1 MIATDKIKAN
11 IEELRTYNGR
21 WRPKWLRNLRLYTY
35 SMQVSLDQI
44 KEGNVIG
51 YMSSIGNGYT
61 SSINENVIQSAIDA
75 LVSQLAAKNAIPF
88 FTTIDGTFAQ
98 QQVSK
103 QVEQYFSNIY
113 DEQNVTTTITDAFR
127 DACIF
132 GTGYIYIDPL
142 KKKIM
147 KALPWQIMYR
157 PSEDTYDKITR
168 VFYERKW
175 YPTSLLPFE
184 VKNIDKEYITYGE
197 YYDTVNNVKA
207 ILVDNEIY
215 KVEEYNPGVIPF
227 IPITYSNP
235 IYGKDTSSVVDL
247 LYGIQMKIHE
257 IYRTVGEAI
266 DKNPAQTF
274 IVPQGSDVKVSSLNN
289 RVGQIIT
296 YKPVEGVTNPVTA
309 VTPDFIA
316 NQYIETVKMLK
327 EDAYELVGI
336 SRLSAQSVKPTGVD
350 SGRAMKTLN
359 DIESERFEVQF
370 KSIIRAYC
378 DVARVFIKV
387 MNPDDFVLPEDRNR
401 LAIKWESVQEIY
413 DKMKVQFS
421 SMDAL
426 SKDPT
431 QRANEIDMLVAR
443 GVIPPS
449 KASLYYEM
457 PDSESAYSYANVSM
471 NAVLAVINQA
481 IVNDD
486 FTIPPYIPL
495 ELLCNEITTTMLS
508 LKACENEQ
516 NKIDIQKL
524 EVLYQ
529 EALKMKNAIDIQT
542 NNDLQQTDERNF
554 ALQLQRQCDTIYK
567 TELARVTAQLEA
579 SKAQSIDNNQITN
592 NI

>member
-1 MIATDKIKAN
+1 MLKKEQILNN
-11 IEELRTYNGR
+11 ISELRTYNGR

-35 SMQVSLDQI
+35 SMNVSLDQI
-44 KEGNVIG
+44 KEGNVVG
-51 YMSSIGNGYT
+51 YFSSIGNGYT

-75 LVSQLAAKNAIPF
+75 LVSQLASKNAIPF
-88 FTTIDGTFAQ
+88 FTTVDGTFAQ
-98 QQVSK
+98 QQVAK
-103 QVEQYFSNIY
+103 QAEQYFSNIY

-132 GTGYIYIDPL
+132 GTGFVYIDAN

-147 KALPWQIMYR
+147 KALPWQLMYR
-157 PSEDTYDKITR
+157 PSEQTYDKITR
-168 VFYERKW
+168 IFYERKF
-175 YPTSLLPFE
+175 YPTTLIPYDTS
-184 VKNIDKEYITYGE
+184 KIKEEYVTYGE

-207 ILVDNEIY
+207 ILINGDIF
-215 KVEEYNPGVIPF
+215 KVEEYLPGVIPF
-227 IPITYSNP
+227 IPISYSNP
-235 IYGKDTSSVVDL
+235 VYGKDTSSVVDI

-274 IVPQGSDVKVSSLNN
+274 IVPQGSDVKVSALNN
-289 RVGQIIT
+289 RVGQILT
-296 YKPVEGVTNPVTA
+296 YKPIEGVTNPVTS

-316 NQYIETVKMLK
+316 NQYIETVQMLK
-327 EDAYELVGI
+327 NDAYELVGI

-370 KSIIRAYC
+370 KAIIRAYC

-387 MNPDDFVLPEDRNR
+387 MNPNDYILPEDRNR
-401 LAIKWESVQEIY
+401 LSIKWESVQEIY

-421 SMDAL
+421 SMDSL

-431 QRANEIDMLVAR
+431 QRAAEIDMLVAR
-443 GVIPPS
+443 GVIPQS

-481 IVNDD
+481 VINEDY
-486 FTIPPYIPL
+486 TIPPFIPL

-516 NKIDIQKL
+516 NKIDIQRL
-524 EVLYQ
+524 EILYK
-529 EALKMKNAIDIQT
+529 EAIKMKNAIDNQVA
-542 NNDLQQTDERNF
+542 NQNKQADEANF
-554 ALQLQRQCDTIYK
+554 ALQLQRQTDTIYK
-567 TELARVTAQLEA
+567 TTLAQATANMEVQ
-579 SKAQSIDNNQITN
+579 KAQQMEQITN

>member
-1 MIATDKIKAN
+1 MLTKTQILNNVA
-11 IEELRTYNGR
+11 ELRTYNGR

-35 SMQVSLDQI
+35 SMNVSLDQI
-44 KEGNVIG
+44 KEGNVVG
-51 YMSSIGNGYT
+51 YFASIGNSYT

-88 FTTIDGTFAQ
+88 FTTVNGTFAQ
-98 QQVSK
+98 QQVAK

-132 GTGYIYIDPL
+132 GIGFVYIDAL
-142 KKKIM
+142 KKKIQ

-175 YPTSLLPFE
+175 YPTTLIPYE
-184 VKNIDKEYITYGE
+184 NKIKEDYVTYGE

-207 ILVDNEIY
+207 ILINGEIF
-215 KVEEYNPGVIPF
+215 KVEEYLPGVIPF
-227 IPITYSNP
+227 VPITYSNP
-235 IYGKDTSSVVDL
+235 IYGKDTASVVDL

-296 YKPVEGVTNPVTA
+296 YKPIEGVTNPVTA

-316 NQYIETVKMLK
+316 NQYIETVQMLK
-327 EDAYELVGI
+327 NDAYELVGI
-336 SRLSAQSVKPTGVD
+336 SKLSAQSVKPTGVD

-370 KSIIRAYC
+370 KAILRAYC
-378 DVARVFIKV
+378 DVARIFIKV
-387 MNPDDFVLPEDRNR
+387 MNPDDYILPEDRNR
-401 LAIKWESVQEIY
+401 LSIKWEAIQEIY
-413 DKMKVQFS
+413 DKMKIQFS
-421 SMDAL
+421 SMSSL
-426 SKDPT
+426 SRDPT
-431 QRANEIDMLVAR
+431 QRATEIDMLVAR
-443 GVIPPS
+443 GVIPQS

-481 IVNDD
+481 VMNEDY
-486 FTIPPYIPL
+486 TIPPYIPL
-495 ELLCNEITTTMLS
+495 DLLCNEITTTMLS
-508 LKACENEQ
+508 LKANENEQ
-516 NKIDIQKL
+516 NKIDIGRL
-524 EVLYQ
+524 EILYK
-529 EALKMKNAIDIQT
+529 EALKMKNAIDNQVAAQ
-542 NNDLQQTDERNF
+542 NQQTDNDNF
-554 ALQLQRQCDTIYK
+554 ALQLQRQADTIYK
-567 TELARVTAQLEA
+567 TTLAQATANLEA
-579 SKAQSIDNNQITN
+579 NKAAAMDNQITN